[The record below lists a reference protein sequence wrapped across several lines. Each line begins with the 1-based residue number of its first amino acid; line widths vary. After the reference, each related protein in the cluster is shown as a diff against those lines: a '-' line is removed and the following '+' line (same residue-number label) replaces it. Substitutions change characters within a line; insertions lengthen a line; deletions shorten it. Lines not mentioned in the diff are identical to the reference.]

1 MSQKVSKE
9 TGSIDPSKN
18 EGRPD
23 GSDPHSVVYVRPKD
37 VHLTITDLDDIERLV
52 LWTMRVWV
60 KGFMCDLSVEKSI
73 LTRLNRP
80 NASEIYAEVE
90 GLMSLYGR
98 AARHPLDFR
107 CPMCVSLSPDEYTFL
122 LMISAAQAGIH
133 DLVRA
138 ITEEGLN
145 VSSTRCGA
153 LIAERLAAKL
163 TIGGL
168 VLSLKTYSYHGD
180 SREESPAVIPF
191 KRTLH

>member
-1 MSQKVSKE
+1 
-9 TGSIDPSKN
+9 
-18 EGRPD
+18 
-23 GSDPHSVVYVRPKD
+23 
-37 VHLTITDLDDIERLV
+37 
-52 LWTMRVWV
+52 
-60 KGFMCDLSVEKSI
+60 
-73 LTRLNRP
+73 
-80 NASEIYAEVE
+80 
-90 GLMSLYGR
+90 
-98 AARHPLDFR
+98 
-107 CPMCVSLSPDEYTFL
+107 
-122 LMISAAQAGIH
+122 MISAAQAGIH

>member
-107 CPMCVSLSPDEYTFL
+107 CPMCVSLSSDEYTFL
-122 LMISAAQAGIH
+122 LMISAAQAGAG
-133 DLVRA
+133 DLVDA
-138 ITEEGLN
+138 ISREGLRASSTQYGN
-145 VSSTRCGA
+145 LIVGRLAGQLTLGGLQLSLRTYHHLNASQTPFLEVSSY
-153 LIAERLAAKL
+153 K
-163 TIGGL
+163 
-168 VLSLKTYSYHGD
+168 K
-180 SREESPAVIPF
+180 
-191 KRTLH
+191 TLH

>member
-9 TGSIDPSKN
+9 TESIGPSKI

-23 GSDPHSVVYVRPKD
+23 GSAPHSVVYVRPKD

-122 LMISAAQAGIH
+122 LMISAAQAGAG
-133 DLVRA
+133 DLVDA
-138 ITEEGLN
+138 ISREGLRASSTQYGN
-145 VSSTRCGA
+145 LIVGRLAGQLTLGGLQLSLRTYHHLNASQTPFLEVSSY
-153 LIAERLAAKL
+153 K
-163 TIGGL
+163 
-168 VLSLKTYSYHGD
+168 K
-180 SREESPAVIPF
+180 
-191 KRTLH
+191 TLH